1 MNLPLLLAETMPE
14 KFGLDWHYVVIQAV
28 GFLILFAV
36 LYRFAIK
43 PVLSQMDQRAT
54 AISAGLKYAEEM
66 KAKLEAAQQAIDSQ
80 LRDAQ
85 HKAQLIV
92 ADAQKASKDLADK
105 QQKEAAEKAASL
117 LTRAQESIELEKRK
131 MLAEA
136 RNEIARLVVA
146 TTQRVLAK
154 ELTDADR
161 NRYSESAARE
171 LSGV

>member
-28 GFLILFAV
+28 GFLILFGV
-36 LYRFAIK
+36 LYQFAIK
-43 PVLSQMDQRAT
+43 PVISQMDQRAT
-54 AISAGLKYAEEM
+54 AINAGLKYAEEM
-66 KAKLEAAQQAIDSQ
+66 KAKLEAAQQTCESR
-80 LRDAQ
+80 LREAQ
-85 HKAQLIV
+85 VQAQQIV
-92 ADAQKASKDLADK
+92 AEAQKASKELADR
-105 QQKEAAEKAASL
+105 QQKDAAEKAASI

-136 RNEIARLVVA
+136 RGEIARLVVA